1 MRKNCKELIDYP
13 RGTRWGDFDSQ
24 TGEDGCQR
32 KEDKIVGL
40 GGAECWLPEGKLEK
54 ALQKLSRE
62 FRTPE
67 VHPTANKT
75 SSLLFLG
82 LFVILTFPSP
92 L

>member
-1 MRKNCKELIDYP
+1 M
-13 RGTRWGDFDSQ
+13 
-24 TGEDGCQR
+24 
-32 KEDKIVGL
+32 GL
-40 GGAECWLPEGKLEK
+40 GGAECGLPEGKFKK
-54 ALQKLSRE
+54 ALQKLSQE

>member
-40 GGAECWLPEGKLEK
+40 GGAECGLPEGKLEK
-54 ALQKLSRE
+54 ALQKHKPSVTKSLRVGNPGTL
-62 FRTPE
+62 TPQNN
-67 VHPTANKT
+67 TT
-75 SSLLFLG
+75 RISL
-82 LFVILTFPSP
+82 TE
-92 L
+92 